1 MKWIV
6 LSALLSASCQSGGQ
20 QAWLPKLQADKALTG
35 PPAPIMEALS
45 PLQFSGT
52 ILILTGAGLLF
63 VSRGS
68 KGWIPIGLGVGLVA
82 LMAFLTTV
90 LASQVMVY
98 ALVAGLIL
106 AVVIAVLNFKEI
118 RKWIKS

>member
-1 MKWIV
+1 MRW
-6 LSALLSASCQSGGQ
+6 LPLTSMALLACQSGGQ
-20 QAWLPKLQADKALTG
+20 GTWLPKLQTAQKTQQVSET
-35 PPAPIMEALS
+35 MQALS

-68 KGWIPIGLGVGLVA
+68 KGWIPVGLGVGLVA

-118 RKWIKS
+118 RTQV

>member
-6 LSALLSASCQSGGQ
+6 LSALLVAACQSGGQ
-20 QAWLPKLQADKALTG
+20 QTWLPKLQADKPLSG
-35 PPAPIMEALS
+35 PPAQMMEALS

-52 ILILTGAGLLF
+52 ILILTGAALLF
-63 VSRGS
+63 
-68 KGWIPIGLGVGLVA
+68 VGLVA
-82 LMAFLTTV
+82 LMAFLATV

-118 RKWIKS
+118 RQWIKS

>member
-1 MKWIV
+1 MRWPWLI
-6 LSALLSASCQSGGQ
+6 SMALLACQSGGQ
-20 QAWLPKLQADKALTG
+20 GAWLPKLQTAQKSQQVSET
-35 PPAPIMEALS
+35 MQALS

-68 KGWIPIGLGVGLVA
+68 KGWIPVGLGVGLVA

-118 RKWIKS
+118 RSWIKS

>member
-1 MKWIV
+1 MRWIV
-6 LSALLSASCQSGGQ
+6 LSALLAAACQSGGQ
-20 QAWLPKLQADKALTG
+20 QTWLPKLQADKPLSG
-35 PPAPIMEALS
+35 PPAQMMEALS

-52 ILILTGAGLLF
+52 ILILSGAGLLF

-82 LMAFLTTV
+82 LMAFLATV

-106 AVVIAVLNFKEI
+106 AVVIAVFNFKEI